1 MGGVDSAQKLD
12 NKGIAVSGP
21 GVENYG
27 EIPRTL
33 ERREYEGRRAGI

>member
-1 MGGVDSAQKLD
+1 MAGDDSAQKLD
-12 NKGIAVSGP
+12 NESIAVSGP

-33 ERREYEGRRAGI
+33 ERREYERRAGI